1 MSTLIFKIG
10 ILENKINISY
20 IKSIPLRIKS
30 NLDYRGLKRIYK
42 DLYGAP
48 SEKASNGPKPK
59 LIYNMIVKFYKRQ
72 KNMESLINLRQ
83 VLLN

>member
-1 MSTLIFKIG
+1 MLDPVIYHVNINFQDRHSWNV
-10 ILENKINISY
+10 LENKINISY

-59 LIYNMIVKFYKRQ
+59 LI
-72 KNMESLINLRQ
+72 
-83 VLLN
+83 